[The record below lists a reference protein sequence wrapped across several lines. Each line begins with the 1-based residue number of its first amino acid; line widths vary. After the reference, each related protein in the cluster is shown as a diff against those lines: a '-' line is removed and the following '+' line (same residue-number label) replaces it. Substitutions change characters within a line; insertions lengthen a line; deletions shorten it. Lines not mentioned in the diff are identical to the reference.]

1 MLKTYFFVIT
11 ILYSIALAVVCLI
24 ELNGF
29 IEVKISNGDKIFH
42 SLSYVILTVL
52 WYYTFYYNLKFNKG
66 KALIYAVLVSIIFG
80 IVIEVL
86 QGAVTTYRS
95 SDINDVY
102 ANSFGCILAAIVIAV
117 KNKYLIK
124 MI

>member
-11 ILYSIALAVVCLI
+11 ILYSIALTVVCLI

-42 SLSYVILTVL
+42 SLSYVVLTVL
-52 WYYTFYYNLKFNKG
+52 WYYTFYYNLKFNKIN
-66 KALIYAVLVSIIFG
+66 ALIYAVAVSIIFG

-95 SDINDVY
+95 SDINDVF
-102 ANSFGCILAAIVIAV
+102 ANSFGAILAAVVIAV
-117 KNKYLIK
+117 KNKYILK
-124 MI
+124 